1 MITMG
6 GVQMNP
12 RQMELLIAAAV
23 ILSFTGCKKASEVSR
38 AAYIVGPTNDIKKM
52 GESERKEIPASVYN
66 ASVLIA
72 TQTADKKIK
81 FCSGT
86 LIAGNGLNNYR
97 VLTNHH
103 CFAKQDGDGKAIDEL
118 LPEACTNT
126 RVYFG
131 YYAGHT
137 RETATTGC
145 LADSIQTN
153 FNGDLGI
160 FTLSKNPP
168 LPYLPLQLWDG
179 ETVPEGRKAY
189 IVHYPDIAE
198 NLEAINPTAARLPVA
213 AVTTQDCKV
222 SGLFDPAEWDL
233 DRTLPYSLR
242 HTCDLIHGSSGS
254 ALVDAQTSTLIGV
267 NWGGIK
273 ITYASGTRVDNVATR
288 IDFIKAFLEN
298 RVESFETVL
307 PNRRVTGGD
316 NAVAGTTPNAQSDQA
331 QSTSKKRKS
340 ICGVVNANDSNS
352 PGILMFLVI
361 AILPFALV
369 TFASQRH
376 KH

>member
-1 MITMG
+1 
-6 GVQMNP
+6 MNR
-12 RQMELLIAAAV
+12 RQMELLIVAAV
-23 ILSFTGCKKASEVSR
+23 AFSFTSCKKATDVSR

-52 GESERKEIPASVYN
+52 GESERREIPASVYN

-86 LIAGNGLNNYR
+86 LIAGTGSNNHR
-97 VLTNHH
+97 ILTNHH
-103 CFAKQDGDGKAIDEL
+103 CFAKQDSEAKAINDL
-118 LPEACTNT
+118 LPEACSNT

-131 YYAGHT
+131 YYAGLT
-137 RETATTGC
+137 GETSTSGC
-145 LADSIQTN
+145 LADSIQSN
-153 FNGDLGI
+153 FNGDLAV
-160 FTLSKNPP
+160 FTLSENPP

-189 IVHYPDIAE
+189 IVHYPDVAE
-198 NLEAINPTAARLPVA
+198 NLESTNPGAARLPVA

-273 ITYASGTRVDNVATR
+273 IAYASGTRVDNVATR
-288 IDFIKAFLEN
+288 IDFVKAFLEN
-298 RVESFETVL
+298 RVESFEMVL
-307 PNRRVTGGD
+307 PSRQATGSD

-331 QSTSKKRKS
+331 QSSGKKRKS
-340 ICGVVNANDSNS
+340 ICGVVNAQKANS
-352 PGILMFLVI
+352 SWLLTMFLI
-361 AILPFALV
+361 AILPLAV
-369 TFASQRH
+369 NAFASR
-376 KH
+376 KRTY